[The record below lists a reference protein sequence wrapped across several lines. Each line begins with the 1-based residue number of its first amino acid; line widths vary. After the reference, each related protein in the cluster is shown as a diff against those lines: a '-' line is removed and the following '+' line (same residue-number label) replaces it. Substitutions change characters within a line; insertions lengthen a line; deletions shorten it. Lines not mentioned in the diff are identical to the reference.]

1 MAETITFDV
10 TGMSCDHCV
19 QSVTKAVKDVAG
31 VATVTVSLDENS
43 AVVVGDGINTA
54 KVIEAIDEEGYEA
67 AVR

>member
-1 MAETITFDV
+1 MADTITFDV

-43 AVVVGDGINTA
+43 AVVVGDAVDTA
-54 KVIEAIDEEGYEA
+54 KVIEAIEEEGYEA

>member
-31 VATVTVSLDENS
+31 VANVTVSLDENS
-43 AVVVGDGINTA
+43 AIVVGDAIDTA
-54 KVIEAIDEEGYEA
+54 KVIQAIEEEGYEA